1 MDEEVIPPAPFRVE
15 FIYTDKFGII
25 VAQAPA
31 GISKIEKIV
40 QHTIRILVKILFQ
53 GKWMNLYQ
61 ESRKE
66 ALNRFPPSSDHEAL
80 CTFYIAADEIQ
91 LVEVES

>member
-31 GISKIEKIV
+31 GISKIEEIF
-40 QHTIRILVKILFQ
+40 QYTIRFLMKILFQ
-53 GKWMNLYQ
+53 GEWMNLNQ
-61 ESRKE
+61 ESWKE
-66 ALNRFPPSSDHEAL
+66 PLNRFLPSCDHEAL
-80 CTFYIAADEIQ
+80 CAFYIAADEIQ